1 MDIVSALLTDATYSA
16 LCQIS
21 YGEYLK
27 NAFESQ
33 DYGLD
38 LLTELTVHSANL
50 PFNKCIW
57 IFLFYACWFRHLHAW
72 MFISGYTLNNTS
84 GTVAL
89 SGN

>member
-57 IFLFYACWFRHLHAW
+57 IFYFMCVGLGIFMHGCLFLV
-72 MFISGYTLNNTS
+72 TL
-84 GTVAL
+84 
-89 SGN
+89 